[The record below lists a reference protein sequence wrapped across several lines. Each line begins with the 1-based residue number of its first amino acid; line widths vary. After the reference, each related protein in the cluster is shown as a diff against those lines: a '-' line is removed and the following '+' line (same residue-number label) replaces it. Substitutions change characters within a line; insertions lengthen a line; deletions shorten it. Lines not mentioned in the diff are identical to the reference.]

1 MANRGQRPQE
11 VLDRIAAEEAAV
23 AEAEAAEIA
32 ARKAAAQTAL
42 QAAVLSAAHDVGAQ
56 PDAVPAVEAA
66 GQSMVDDRYGATAER
81 DAAQTA
87 AQPDAVAAARA
98 AVQSAVDGRF
108 GATAEDE
115 CDSDSEETSSDSVVS
130 HDDVEGESLGS
141 DDSSSASD
149 NE

>member
-42 QAAVLSAAHDVGAQ
+42 QAAVLSAAHDVG
-56 PDAVPAVEAA
+56 
-66 GQSMVDDRYGATAER
+66 
-81 DAAQTA
+81 